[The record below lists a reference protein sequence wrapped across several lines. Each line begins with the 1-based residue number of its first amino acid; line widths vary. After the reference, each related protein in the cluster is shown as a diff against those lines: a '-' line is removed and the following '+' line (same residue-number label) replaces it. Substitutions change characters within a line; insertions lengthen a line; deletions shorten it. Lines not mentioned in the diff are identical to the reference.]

1 MRVIC
6 DERRQAWV
14 VRTETVC
21 AILESGSLVAGL
33 GSGCRSGEDGL
44 GFPSCLGISRLMSL
58 PRVVIDLEKLRHIN
72 CGLGRYSLHLG
83 RELLALADGRFQ
95 SVFLLPSGA
104 ERYFPEGGFESIAVS
119 PWNKEAVRSLYRPLL
134 QPLLRAVRATP
145 RVDLWH
151 VTSQMSKYLPLDDRV
166 PVVLTIHDL
175 NFLHESP
182 ADGRNEEI
190 DRKLADMQRKVNRAV
205 AIVADSAYVAD
216 DVAKHVDLGGRPVHV
231 VPLAVSTP
239 PAASARRPAFVP
251 AGPFVLTIGN
261 CLPHKNF
268 HALFG
273 LLDQVPDMRLVIAGK
288 KTTPYGEHLEREV
301 ARLGLAE
308 RVILPGEVSDGDRQ
322 WLYEHCEAFLFPSLT
337 EGFGFPV
344 LEAMQCGKPVFLSR
358 RTSLPEIAGD
368 LGFYFDGYEPEKLAA
383 VYREGM
389 ARYQADPAL
398 ATRLQEHAAGFS
410 WAATA
415 RGYAEVYT
423 GILGR

>member
-1 MRVIC
+1 MN
-6 DERRQAWV
+6 
-14 VRTETVC
+14 
-21 AILESGSLVAGL
+21 
-33 GSGCRSGEDGL
+33 
-44 GFPSCLGISRLMSL
+44 L

-83 RELLALADGRFQ
+83 REILPVAEGRFQ
-95 SVFLLPSGA
+95 PVFLLPSGA

-119 PWNKEAVRSLYRPLL
+119 PWNKEAVRRLYRPLV
-134 QPLLRAVRATP
+134 QPLLAPLRPTP
-145 RVDLWH
+145 RVALWH
-151 VTSQMSKYLPLDDRV
+151 VTSQMSKYLPLDARV

-182 ADGRNEEI
+182 ADARSDEI
-190 DRKLADMQRKVNRAV
+190 DRKLADIQRKVNRAV

-216 DVAKHVDLGGRPVHV
+216 DVARHVDLGGRPVHV

-239 PAASARRPAFVP
+239 PAASARRPDFVP
-251 AGPFVLTIGN
+251 AGPFLLSIGN

-273 LLDQVPDMRLVIAGK
+273 LLERLPDVRLVIAGK
-288 KTTPYGEHLEREV
+288 KTTPYGEFLEREV
-301 ARLGLAE
+301 ARRGLAA

-344 LEAMQCGKPVFLSR
+344 LEAMQCGKPVFVSR

-368 LGFYFDGYEPEKLAA
+368 LGFYFDGYEPPALVA
-383 VYREGM
+383 VYRDGLT
-389 ARYQADPAL
+389 RYQADPAF
-398 ATRLQEHAAGFS
+398 ATRLKDHAAGFS

-415 RGYAEVYT
+415 RGYARVYK
-423 GILGR
+423 GILRGL